1 MRVAAASF
9 LLLAVTS
16 AVAAPEV
23 TNDPMASRY
32 GNTTIALDTDGTT
45 TRVFYRADHSFVA
58 RRGDWQIGGTWG
70 IENGKLCLSYKIKR
84 PGVGDK
90 ECVSSEPHTLGDVWV
105 RFGHRITLVPGMAMT
120 DTPEVLAA
128 LAAAARV
135 GNTIVAKDPDG
146 TETRLY
152 WRPDHTF
159 SATRPGWKT
168 EGTWAVKGSSLFL
181 HYNIARPNM
190 GTDEEMKNAMP
201 RKVGE
206 VWGMADRKVTLVE
219 GEQLAQPK

>member
-1 MRVAAASF
+1 MRAE
-9 LLLAVTS
+9 LLAALFFS
-16 AVAAPEV
+16 ASALAAD
-23 TNDPMASRY
+23 DPMVAHY
-32 GNTTIALDTDGTT
+32 GNTTIALDPDGST
-45 TRVFYRADHSFVA
+45 TRLFYRANHTFVA
-58 RRGDWQIGGTWG
+58 KQTSWQSEGSWA
-70 IENGKLCLSYKIKR
+70 IESGKLCLSYKIAR
-84 PGVGDK
+84 PNVGNK
-90 ECVSSEPHTLGDVWV
+90 ECVSSEPHAIGDVWIHGIHHV
-105 RFGHRITLVPGMAMT
+105 TLMKGEALN

-152 WRPDHTF
+152 WRPDHSF

-168 EGTWAVKGSSLFL
+168 EGTWRVGGSSLFL

-190 GTDEEMKNAMP
+190 GTDEEMKNATP

-206 VWGMADRKVTLVE
+206 VWGMADRKVILVA
-219 GEQLAQPK
+219 GEQLQQK